1 MGLNGIKVS
10 WKKKKNWRRKI
21 EDKDLNFPIERLFMN
36 IFFLWKSVLYTV
48 IYLLEKKRGKITKI
62 HE

>member
-1 MGLNGIKVS
+1 MELKYRG
-10 WKKKKNWRRKI
+10 KKKNWRRKI

-48 IYLLEKKRGKITKI
+48 IYLLEKKKR
-62 HE
+62 EDNEDS